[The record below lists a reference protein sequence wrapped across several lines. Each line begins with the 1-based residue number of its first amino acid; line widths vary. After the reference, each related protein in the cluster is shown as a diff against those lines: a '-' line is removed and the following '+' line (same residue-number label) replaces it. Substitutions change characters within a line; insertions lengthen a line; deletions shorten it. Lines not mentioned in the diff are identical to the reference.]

1 VAKTLTGSIWL
12 GLVFISAGARAQEL
26 DTVLPEGIPGYG
38 TPFGVI
44 SASRQRPPTPPGFL
58 LGDAMLSPSLMLGGG
73 YDSAPGDAVG
83 SAFGSLA
90 PSLTLSDSI
99 IGLGAYAAAN
109 STQYP
114 ENEAQDLHGAV
125 AALGERMV
133 LPEETITLAAGWLAA
148 RESAFALDAT
158 GTVRPPS
165 YEVRDVRA
173 SDEISAGLFAITPE
187 VSASWLSLPAFPAAD
202 RTDVAGGVT
211 AALRPGGPVQ
221 FVLRLRGLDSRDRD
235 ATLSAATSQALLG
248 VLDQASGIW
257 AVSALAGVAQRSPRV
272 GEQISAPVLEWRLD
286 WLPFL
291 RDRMR
296 ATLAREIDDPDEIAA
311 TPYIL
316 NEAKLVLEHRLPEGG
331 LLTLSSDV
339 EGAAYLSSPRRA
351 TLVREAARLDWP
363 VSPALAF
370 DAAYNF
376 NGRQANFLRAA
387 TEHVVTLG
395 VTWTP

>member
-1 VAKTLTGSIWL
+1 MAKTLTGSIWL

-44 SASRQRPPTPPGFL
+44 SASRQRPAIPPGFL
-58 LGDAMLSPSLMLGGG
+58 LGDALVSPSLSLASG

-83 SAFGSLA
+83 SAFGALA
-90 PSLTLSDSI
+90 PSLRLSDSI

-114 ENEAQDLHGAV
+114 EDEAQDLHGDV
-125 AALGERMV
+125 VALGERMV
-133 LPEETITLAAGWLAA
+133 LPQETITIAAGWLAA
-148 RESAFALDAT
+148 RESVFALDAT
-158 GTVRPPS
+158 GAVRPPS
-165 YEVRDVRA
+165 YTVRDARA
-173 SDEISAGLFAITPE
+173 SDEISFGLFGLTPDI
-187 VSASWLSLPAFPAAD
+187 SASWLSLPSFPAED
-202 RTDVAGGVT
+202 RTDIAEGVT
-211 AALRPGGPVQ
+211 GAVRPGGPVQ
-221 FVLRLRGLDSRDRD
+221 FVLRLRALQSQDRD
-235 ATLSAATSQALLG
+235 PALSAATSQALLG
-248 VLDQASGIW
+248 LLDTASGLW
-257 AVSALAGVAQRSPRV
+257 AVSALAGVAQRRPRL

-286 WLPFL
+286 WLPFP
-291 RDRMR
+291 RDRVR

-316 NEAKLVLEHRLPEGG
+316 NEAKIALEHRLPEGG

-339 EGAAYLSSPRRA
+339 QGAAYLSSPRRA
-351 TLVREAARLDWP
+351 TLVQEAARLDWP
-363 VSPALAF
+363 VNPALAF

-376 NGRQANFLRAA
+376 NDRQANFSRAA
-387 TEHVVTLG
+387 NEHVVTLG